1 MNNIIETKDLIEFG
15 EEFPKLAIGNK
26 LYPVNDLKETADK
39 IDEVLKDESIE
50 NKDNEVLKLALG
62 KEAVE
67 EIMAMK
73 IKTSGYVTL
82 VQLVMATI
90 QGVTLEEFKKQSE
103 KN

>member
-1 MNNIIETKDLIEFG
+1 MNNIIETKDLITFG
-15 EEFPKLAIGNK
+15 EDFPKLAIGNN

-39 IDEVLKDESIE
+39 IDAVLKDDKIQ

-62 KEAVE
+62 EKALE
-67 EIMAMK
+67 EIMSMK

-90 QGVTLEEFKKQSE
+90 QGMSLEEFKKQSE

>member
-1 MNNIIETKDLIEFG
+1 MNNIIETKDLIKFG
-15 EEFPKLAIGNK
+15 EEFPKLAIGDK
-26 LYPVNDLKETADK
+26 LYAVNDLKETADK
-39 IDEVLKDESIE
+39 IDEVLKDESIT

-62 KEAVE
+62 EKAVK
-67 EIMAMK
+67 EIMDMK